1 MDAVRSITPAL
12 ARRIAVTRQRL
23 AGPCLP
29 SNSDGIMKV
38 MRDLGW
44 IQIDPMTTVTRS
56 HLLVLWSRLG
66 QYDPAH
72 LSKLLWEER
81 RLFEDWAHG
90 ASIVLMEDYPIFS
103 SLKRTFATGQS
114 SWAKRVHA
122 WLKKNQRLRRRI
134 LIEIRRNGPLP
145 TRHFEDE
152 SAREWH
158 STGWTA
164 GRNVDQML
172 YILWAQGKIMVAG
185 RTNGQKLWDLTER
198 CLPKWAP
205 RERLSDRELT
215 SRAVQRSLH
224 ALGVARASHIKQHF
238 IRGSYPKLAEVL
250 AELEADGRI
259 TRVNIQEDGKAWPDP
274 WYIYTDDL
282 PLLDRLEEWK
292 PRTTLLSPFDN
303 LVSDRQRT
311 EQLFGFKF
319 RVEIYVP
326 KHKRQHGYYVM
337 PILHGDRLIG
347 RIDPVMDRT
356 RQRLTINAVYAE
368 PYAPTTTET
377 ARQIAQAINELGS
390 FLGAREIVYGR
401 RVPAGWR
408 SVLAV

>member
-1 MDAVRSITPAL
+1 
-12 ARRIAVTRQRL
+12 
-23 AGPCLP
+23 
-29 SNSDGIMKV
+29 
-38 MRDLGW
+38 
-44 IQIDPMTTVTRS
+44 
-56 HLLVLWSRLG
+56 
-66 QYDPAH
+66 
-72 LSKLLWEER
+72 
-81 RLFEDWAHG
+81 
-90 ASIVLMEDYPIFS
+90 
-103 SLKRTFATGQS
+103 
-114 SWAKRVHA
+114 
-122 WLKKNQRLRRRI
+122 
-134 LIEIRRNGPLP
+134 
-145 TRHFEDE
+145 
-152 SAREWH
+152 
-158 STGWTA
+158 
-164 GRNVDQML
+164 
-172 YILWAQGKIMVAG
+172 
-185 RTNGQKLWDLTER
+185 
-198 CLPKWAP
+198 
-205 RERLSDRELT
+205 
-215 SRAVQRSLH
+215 VQRSLR
-224 ALGVARASHIKQHF
+224 ALGVARPSHIKQHF

-259 TRVNIQEDGKAWPDP
+259 TRVNIQEDGKVWPSP

-368 PYAPTTTET
+368 PDAPTTTET

-390 FLGAREIVYGR
+390 FLGAEEIVYGR